1 MWKNEAM
8 LCLVICLGLAPFRK
22 NDVPAVSRHEKTIQQ
37 ATLSKALS
45 FPLKGRSCTFSW
57 RFYKSISMHAGE
69 GEELAVVSL
78 MSV

>member
-1 MWKNEAM
+1 M

-45 FPLKGRSCTFSW
+45 FPLKAVIKSRSCTFSW

-78 MSV
+78 TSV